1 MLGTWMQQMAQGWVL
16 ASLTTS
22 AMALGWVN
30 FASGMPM
37 LLLTMYGGVVA
48 DRYDKRL
55 VIIATLIAQ
64 SMLALVLGWLVG
76 SGQIQVWHVVVAGIC
91 WGIAAA
97 FEMPSA
103 AAIVPELVEKHEM
116 STAIAVDRSVFHA
129 TRLAGPALGGWLIG
143 TMGTAAAFY
152 VNALSFS
159 ALILALLTIK
169 PRVRTA
175 AEDEERRQTGMKEG
189 LQYVRSDAPTMR
201 MIVLLALS
209 TIFISPFFMIMMPLY
224 SMHVLQLGAPEHG
237 ILMAA
242 SGLGAFTGSLLL
254 LSIPAPLRQRIIS
267 IDVVVIALAM
277 VGLSRATGLLPAVVC
292 IVALTLGTSTLFG
305 LANTIVQER
314 APDFIRGRVSAV
326 AGLSFFGVLPFAG
339 LLMARV
345 ADVIGLRTALISA
358 GLCYGMIGTL
368 LLLRREKTA

>member
-1 MLGTWMQQMAQGWVL
+1 MMGTWMQQMAQGWVL

-22 AMALGWVN
+22 ALALGWVN
-30 FASGMPM
+30 FASGVPM
-37 LLLTMYGGVVA
+37 LLLTMYGGVIA
-48 DRYDKRL
+48 DRFDKRL
-55 VIIATLIAQ
+55 VIIAALVAQ
-64 SMLALVLGWLVG
+64 SILALVLGWLVG
-76 SGQIQVWHVVVAGIC
+76 SGQIQVWHVVAAGIF

-116 STAIAVDRSVFHA
+116 SAAIAVDRSVFHA

-143 TMGTAAAFY
+143 MMGTAAAFY
-152 VNALSFS
+152 VNAASFS
-159 ALILALLTIK
+159 ALIVALLTIR

-201 MIVLLALS
+201 MILLLALS
-209 TIFISPFFMIMMPLY
+209 TLFISPFFMIMMPLY

-254 LSIPAPLRQRIIS
+254 LAIPAQVRQRILS

-277 VGLSRATGLLPAVVC
+277 VGLSRAHGLAPAVVC
-292 IVALTLGTSTLFG
+292 MVALTLGTSTLFG
-305 LANTIVQER
+305 LANTLVQER

-339 LLMARV
+339 LLTAQV

-358 GLCYGMIGTL
+358 GICYGAIGTL
-368 LLLRREKTA
+368 VLLRREKAS